1 MQTKIG
7 KKKVFLIRK
16 VKDNASPYTYGIID
30 LNGEEIIGTFYEKK
44 RNSKKKPNKKNCHI
58 KINEYFL
65 NHVVHQE
72 I

>member
-1 MQTKIG
+1 MHHHI
-7 KKKVFLIRK
+7 
-16 VKDNASPYTYGIID
+16 YGIID